1 MKRKYIRWI
10 FLAAFVV
17 FMAVMRETRLMN
29 LNANLFI
36 ILWLIASYI
45 AVFGVVYFKD
55 KDVSK

>member
-1 MKRKYIRWI
+1 M

-36 ILWLIASYI
+36 ILWLVASYI
-45 AVFGVVYFKD
+45 AVFGVIYFKD
-55 KDVSK
+55 KNA